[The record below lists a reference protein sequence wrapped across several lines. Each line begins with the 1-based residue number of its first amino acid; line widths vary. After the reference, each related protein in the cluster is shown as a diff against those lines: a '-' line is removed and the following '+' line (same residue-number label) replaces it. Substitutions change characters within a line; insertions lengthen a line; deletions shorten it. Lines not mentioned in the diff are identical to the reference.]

1 MLAQQDTWKP
11 GERCP
16 EGGRYYCVSCDR
28 AGHETIVELEEMA
41 PFPLCSAC
49 LSAGRGE
56 VDQLWDLLSRR
67 EVRRRQERTRWR
79 EMWET

>member
-16 EGGRYYCVSCDR
+16 ERGRYYCVSCDR
-28 AGHETIVELEEMA
+28 AGHETIVDVEEMA

-79 EMWET
+79 EMWEA